1 MLYDDSARREVS
13 TVALDWYRGVDG
25 NDQSIVNGMSTGSA
39 IACILWQGMSAI
51 RQYASQ
57 YSSLQS
63 ELRPIHLQVDASR
76 LREFVAS
83 RFADVVLDLP
93 ETGELH
99 LDEQFI
105 KPSMLVVPRIAS
117 VIRTF
122 QVPFSRLIRT
132 RTNLYITD
140 WSTALS
146 SRRDPRGLVWYRK
159 SIFKSAIPACTK
171 KDEAHAESMFPLTL
185 GELFT
190 PDRLKTCLDRHGYRW
205 SLEEQELI
213 LQYGNSIYEEVRPS
227 LVKAT
232 TQFLN
237 MLTFYRPKRV
247 FLPGDTFE
255 SWIIMYQLCRNRSIE
270 TNMYMD
276 GYMTCPLFPVIR
288 DESGRGWLVDRV
300 ASYGAAQSSL
310 IESVGFPADRIDI
323 VQPPFLEH
331 LLKNKKTKFEFD
343 VIVMTWIPYTVNP
356 QADYSSPISTLEL
369 ALNAIQKAGLVKIA
383 VKVKADAESTYVLRV
398 ARNMGLNVT
407 ILKGRFYK
415 HVWKAPLVVGG
426 ISTALAET
434 AAVAAKYFVFEP
446 YENGYTD
453 EMIEQ
458 SQIMS
463 RETIS
468 RNEDELYNALLD
480 GSGSWIGD
488 IYQTLFVD

>member
-1 MLYDDSARREVS
+1 MIYDDAGRREVS
-13 TVALDWYRGVDG
+13 TIALDWYRGVDG
-25 NDQSIVNGMSTGSA
+25 NDQSIINGMSTGST

-51 RQYASQ
+51 RQYVSL
-57 YSSLQS
+57 YSSQQS
-63 ELRPIHLQVDASR
+63 ELTPIHLQGDASR

-83 RFADVVLDLP
+83 RFANVVLDLP

-105 KPSMLVVPRIAS
+105 KPSMTTVPRTAS
-117 VIRTF
+117 AVRIF
-122 QVPFSRLIRT
+122 QKPFSPLLRR

-146 SRRDPRGLVWYRK
+146 SRRDPRGLVLYRK
-159 SIFKSAIPACTK
+159 SILKSAIPACTK
-171 KDEAHAESMFPLTL
+171 KDKAHAETMFPLTL
-185 GELFT
+185 VDLFT
-190 PDRLKTCLDRHGYRW
+190 ADRLKTCLDRHGYQW
-205 SLEEQELI
+205 TSQEQELI
-213 LQYGNSIYEEVRPS
+213 LQYGEAIYREVRPS
-227 LVKAT
+227 LVRASA
-232 TQFLN
+232 QFLN

-247 FLPGDTFE
+247 FLPGDAFE
-255 SWIIMYQLCRNRSIE
+255 SWIIMYQLCRNRGIE

-288 DESGRGWLVDRV
+288 DESGHGWLVDRV
-300 ASYGAAQSSL
+300 ASYGAAQSSH
-310 IESVGFPADRIDI
+310 IESVGFPVDRIDI

-343 VIVMTWIPYTVNP
+343 IIVMTWIPYTVNP

-369 ALNAIQKAGLVKIA
+369 ALNAIRKAGLVKIA
-383 VKVKADAESTYVLRV
+383 VKVKADAESTYVSRV

-415 HVWKAPLVVGG
+415 HVWKAPLIVGG

-468 RNEDELYNALLD
+468 RNEDELYNALLA